1 MKKVIIEKDTKISKS
16 VALCKGDMLIETAL
30 GWLLVEAEDD
40 EEDKAEDDAE
50 DKEDMKEED
59 ESDDKEDD
67 KKEEDEE
74 SDDDKMAALRAKKDE
89 SKKHR

>member
-1 MKKVIIEKDTKISKS
+1 MKKVIVEKDTKISKN
-16 VALCKGDMLIETAL
+16 VALSKGDMLIETKL
-30 GWLLVEAEDD
+30 GWLLVEAEDG

-50 DKEDMKEED
+50 DKDKEDMKEED

-74 SDDDKMAALRAKKDE
+74 S
-89 SKKHR
+89 